1 MTKTTAPYG
10 TWVSPVSVELMTE
23 AAIALASLSVDGTDL
38 YWLRSAPPRKWTR
51 GIMPPPR

>member
-38 YWLRSAPPRKWTR
+38 YWLEAQPPRKWTR